1 MSDKKLIDLYPYKI
15 VDDNVS
21 FLLFRRAKGKIYE
34 GQWRMVGGKVKDSET
49 YWEAALRELE
59 EETRLAP
66 KSFWTI
72 PSINQFYEH
81 STDKILSIPAF
92 AAELDPDDTIQL
104 DAEHNQFTWI
114 SPGEASTYIQWP
126 EQIRLI
132 ELTNRL
138 ITSNKI
144 LDDWRVPISSS

>member
-1 MSDKKLIDLYPYKI
+1 MGEKKLIDLYPYR
-15 VDDNVS
+15 VDNGEVS

-34 GQWRMVGGKVKDSET
+34 GQWRMIGGKVKDRET
-49 YWEAALRELE
+49 YWQAALRELK
-59 EETRLAP
+59 EETNLVP
-66 KSFWTI
+66 KSFWTV

-92 AAELDPDDTIQL
+92 AAELHPDKSIRL
-104 DAEHNQFTWI
+104 NAEHTEFTWI
-114 SPGEASTYIQWP
+114 QPDEASTYIQWP

>member
-1 MSDKKLIDLYPYKI
+1 MDDKKLIDLYPYR
-15 VDDNVS
+15 VVGDDVS

-34 GQWRMVGGKVKDSET
+34 GQWRMIGGKVKVQET
-49 YWEAALRELE
+49 YWQAALRELK
-59 EETRLAP
+59 EETNLVP
-66 KSFWTI
+66 KIFWTI
-72 PSINQFYEH
+72 PSINQFYEY

-92 AAELDPDDTIQL
+92 AAEIHTDDTIQL
-104 DAEHNQFTWI
+104 DGEHTEFRWI
-114 SPGEASTYIQWP
+114 EPEEASTYIQWP

-144 LDDWRVPISSS
+144 LDDWRVPIS

>member
-15 VDDNVS
+15 VDGNAF

-59 EETRLAP
+59 EETKLIPA
-66 KSFWTI
+66 SFWTI

-92 AAELDPDDTIQL
+92 AAEINPDDTIQL
-104 DAEHNQFTWI
+104 DAEHIEFIWI
-114 SPGEASTYIQWP
+114 SPDEASNYIQWP